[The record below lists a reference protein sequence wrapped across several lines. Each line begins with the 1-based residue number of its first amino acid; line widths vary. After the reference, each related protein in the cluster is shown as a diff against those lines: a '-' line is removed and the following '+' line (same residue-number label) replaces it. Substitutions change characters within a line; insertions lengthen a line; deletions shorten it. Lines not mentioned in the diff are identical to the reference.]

1 MVTII
6 EYPFLSKAIC
16 QFTIKSILNKKKYS
30 KYILT
35 HEQANLYKKILQL
48 SPKDASLNISQKR
61 H

>member
-16 QFTIKSILNKKKYS
+16 QFTIESILNKKKHS

-48 SPKDASLNISQKR
+48 SPKDISLSTFQER